1 MIRMIN
7 RPTDWLAGWLPV
19 RSNYFTF
26 RRWNRRKREANM
38 RNESTDFKYF
48 VPKCR
53 IQSNSRL
60 IIFIF
65 RVGIWNGLMNR
76 SVIGFFGKMSS
87 QISGIG
93 RLSQISV
100 PLFWRLLS
108 SNAILFESAILSS
121 VLWVTPS
128 ALVPL
133 LIISGWF
140 SRLDLTRLA
149 KNKHSHTHKSQTN
162 PRLQSKYCSF

>member
-1 MIRMIN
+1 
-7 RPTDWLAGWLPV
+7 
-19 RSNYFTF
+19 
-26 RRWNRRKREANM
+26 M

-87 QISGIG
+87 QISLSG

-121 VLWVTPS
+121 VLWLTPS

-133 LIISGWF
+133 LIIAGYL
-140 SRLDLTRLA
+140 SRLDLRKTNTHTLTKAKQTRVSKANTVPFKWFALLPASSPARPPKCWPNRDESKLKLA
-149 KNKHSHTHKSQTN
+149 LEK
-162 PRLQSKYCSF
+162 RRWF